1 MFQKTAA
8 DMIKG
13 VRAHPRDEAS
23 YIAACITEIKEEL
36 KSTMQGT
43 KQQAV
48 LKLVYLEMMGYDV
61 SWASFHFVD
70 VMSFPR
76 FRAKRIGF
84 LAAQQ
89 CFHESTDVL
98 LLTTN
103 LFRRTFASSSPHEV
117 CLGIHALAKIATPE
131 LSRDLLTEVSSMLS
145 SSRSLVRKKAVLAL
159 YRMLLHNPETLP
171 TVFPRLREKLDDPDP
186 AVVSCAVNVL
196 VELAAHNPKG
206 YLGLAPPLYR
216 VLTSSGSNWTLIKVR
231 KVSRWYG
238 SKVVGRK

>member
-43 KQQAV
+43 KWQAV

-159 YRMLLHNPETLP
+159 
-171 TVFPRLREKLDDPDP
+171 
-186 AVVSCAVNVL
+186 
-196 VELAAHNPKG
+196 
-206 YLGLAPPLYR
+206 
-216 VLTSSGSNWTLIKVR
+216 
-231 KVSRWYG
+231 
-238 SKVVGRK
+238 

>member
-23 YIAACITEIKEEL
+23 YIAANITEIKEEL

-89 CFHESTDVL
+89 CF
-98 LLTTN
+98 TTVKVPA
-103 LFRRTFASSSPHEV
+103 LKCPSSP
-117 CLGIHALAKIATPE
+117 
-131 LSRDLLTEVSSMLS
+131 
-145 SSRSLVRKKAVLAL
+145 
-159 YRMLLHNPETLP
+159 
-171 TVFPRLREKLDDPDP
+171 P
-186 AVVSCAVNVL
+186 APAQR
-196 VELAAHNPKG
+196 
-206 YLGLAPPLYR
+206 APGGSGQPLYSQR
-216 VLTSSGSNWTLIKVR
+216 KATGCPATASGAQA
-231 KVSRWYG
+231 SRIQ
-238 SKVVGRK
+238 RRRFHLL

>member
-1 MFQKTAA
+1 MSGGSMFQKTAA

-23 YIAACITEIKEEL
+23 DIAACITEIKEEL

-89 CFHESTDVL
+89 CFHESTDPCRNPGRHGRPARPDRL
-98 LLTTN
+98 CG
-103 LFRRTFASSSPHEV
+103 RGRPEPGAASGMV
-117 CLGIHALAKIATPE
+117 
-131 LSRDLLTEVSSMLS
+131 
-145 SSRSLVRKKAVLAL
+145 
-159 YRMLLHNPETLP
+159 
-171 TVFPRLREKLDDPDP
+171 
-186 AVVSCAVNVL
+186 
-196 VELAAHNPKG
+196 
-206 YLGLAPPLYR
+206 
-216 VLTSSGSNWTLIKVR
+216 
-231 KVSRWYG
+231 
-238 SKVVGRK
+238 

>member
-1 MFQKTAA
+1 MSGASMFQKTAA

-23 YIAACITEIKEEL
+23 YIAVCITEIKDEL

-98 LLTTN
+98 LLTT
-103 LFRRTFASSSPHEV
+103 
-117 CLGIHALAKIATPE
+117 
-131 LSRDLLTEVSSMLS
+131 
-145 SSRSLVRKKAVLAL
+145 AV
-159 YRMLLHNPETLP
+159 
-171 TVFPRLREKLDDPDP
+171 
-186 AVVSCAVNVL
+186 
-196 VELAAHNPKG
+196 G
-206 YLGLAPPLYR
+206 GLGLT
-216 VLTSSGSNWTLIKVR
+216 LTAAD
-231 KVSRWYG
+231 
-238 SKVVGRK
+238 VVVFVDHDWNPMRDMQAMANE

>member
-1 MFQKTAA
+1 MSGASMFQKTAA

-23 YIAACITEIKEEL
+23 YIAVCITEIKDEL

-145 SSRSLVRKKAVLAL
+145 SSRSLVRKKAPWILTLTRTLARTRTLTLTLTLTL
-159 YRMLLHNPETLP
+159 YTHPN
-171 TVFPRLREKLDDPDP
+171 
-186 AVVSCAVNVL
+186 
-196 VELAAHNPKG
+196 
-206 YLGLAPPLYR
+206 
-216 VLTSSGSNWTLIKVR
+216 
-231 KVSRWYG
+231 
-238 SKVVGRK
+238 SKP

>member
-43 KQQAV
+43 KQNAV

-89 CFHESTDVL
+89 CFHESIDPC
-98 LLTTN
+98 
-103 LFRRTFASSSPHEV
+103 RTQASMAGQRV
-117 CLGIHALAKIATPE
+117 RTACVAKAG
-131 LSRDLLTEVSSMLS
+131 
-145 SSRSLVRKKAVLAL
+145 RSLVQPGGMVL
-159 YRMLLHNPETLP
+159 RGEQSPE
-171 TVFPRLREKLDDPDP
+171 RQ
-186 AVVSCAVNVL
+186 
-196 VELAAHNPKG
+196 LAEG
-206 YLGLAPPLYR
+206 
-216 VLTSSGSNWTLIKVR
+216 
-231 KVSRWYG
+231 
-238 SKVVGRK
+238 

>member
-1 MFQKTAA
+1 MSGASMFQKTAA

-23 YIAACITEIKEEL
+23 YIAVCITEIKDEL

-145 SSRSLVRKKAVLAL
+145 SSRSLVRKKA
-159 YRMLLHNPETLP
+159 RWIQTRTRTRTL
-171 TVFPRLREKLDDPDP
+171 TDPDP
-186 AVVSCAVNVL
+186 
-196 VELAAHNPKG
+196 G
-206 YLGLAPPLYR
+206 
-216 VLTSSGSNWTLIKVR
+216 SSP
-231 KVSRWYG
+231 
-238 SKVVGRK
+238 

>member
-1 MFQKTAA
+1 MSGASMFQKTAA

-23 YIAACITEIKEEL
+23 YIAVCITEIKEEL

-117 CLGIHALAKIATPE
+117 CLGIHALAKIATCGKTSMQGYRKTE
-131 LSRDLLTEVSSMLS
+131 L
-145 SSRSLVRKKAVLAL
+145 AVLE
-159 YRMLLHNPETLP
+159 PTKPLP
-171 TVFPRLREKLDDPDP
+171 NR
-186 AVVSCAVNVL
+186 SW
-196 VELAAHNPKG
+196 
-206 YLGLAPPLYR
+206 
-216 VLTSSGSNWTLIKVR
+216 SNNSTT
-231 KVSRWYG
+231 
-238 SKVVGRK
+238 